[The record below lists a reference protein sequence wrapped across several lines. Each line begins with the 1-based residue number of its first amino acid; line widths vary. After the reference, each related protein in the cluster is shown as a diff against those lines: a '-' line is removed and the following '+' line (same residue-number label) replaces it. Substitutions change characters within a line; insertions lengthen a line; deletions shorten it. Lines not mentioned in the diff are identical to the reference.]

1 MQTRGLDHDRLLIM
15 VASAILILDQV
26 TKWLAGLYL
35 PLDEI
40 FSPKVFWIV
49 GLKLSLN
56 KGLIFGFG
64 TNASSFWWV
73 VFAGNIAITCIIV
86 LWYYA
91 IRRKQMQTLLLTVA
105 FGFGIAAGL
114 GNGIDA
120 IVLGY
125 VRDFIT
131 WFGPGTFNL
140 SDLSACIASILLVF
154 GIKDLRRWNSFK

>member
-1 MQTRGLDHDRLLIM
+1 M
-15 VASAILILDQV
+15 VASVLLILDQV
-26 TKWLAGLYL
+26 TKWLAGVYL
-35 PLDEI
+35 PLGEI
-40 FSPKVFWIV
+40 FLPKMFGIV

-56 KGLIFGFG
+56 RGLIFGFG
-64 TNASSFWWV
+64 TNATSFRWV

-91 IRRKQMQTLLLTVA
+91 IRRKRIQTSLLTVA

-114 GNGIDA
+114 GNAIDA

-140 SDLSACIASILLVF
+140 SDLSACIASILLLL
-154 GIKDLRRWNSFK
+154 GIRDSRRCNSLK